1 MDDIFVGQL
10 MTDDVVTAPPD
21 TLVEDA
27 ANTMLSEGVGSM
39 VVVADGRLAGILT
52 TTDFVRIVAERRP
65 KDETPVSQ
73 YMAEEVVTVAA
84 GEPIEAAADVLLE
97 HGIHHV
103 PVVDGDDGVVGML
116 STTDLSAYLS
126 TSTDHTAGRLV

>member
-10 MTDDVVTAPPD
+10 MTDDVVTASPD

-27 ANTMLSEGVGSM
+27 ANTMLTEGVGS
-39 VVVADGRLAGILT
+39 VVVVEDGRLAGILT
-52 TTDFVRIVAERRP
+52 TTDFVRIVAERKP
-65 KDETPVSQ
+65 KDDTPVSR
-73 YMAEEVVTVAA
+73 YMTEDVVTVAA
-84 GEPIEAAADVLLE
+84 GEPIEAAADVLLA